1 MLCSMVYENRNTIM
15 VTDLCWYDTEQGDN
29 CQWECSDIPGSFYCK
44 DCDGLRVWNRFAQA
58 YSFYV
63 REGHYGF

>member
-1 MLCSMVYENRNTIM
+1 M

-29 CQWECSDIPGSFYCK
+29 CQWECSDVPGLFYCTN
-44 DCDGLRVWNRFAQA
+44 CDSVRQWNRFAQA

-63 REGHYGF
+63 REGHYA

>member
-1 MLCSMVYENRNTIM
+1 M
-15 VTDLCWYDTEQGDN
+15 VTDLCWYDTKQGDN

-58 YSFYV
+58 YSYYV